1 MNRRDSSKRV
11 AGAVVIMVLLAVLF
25 IGCKKK
31 EEKEPQQSREPVM
44 TVTPEAI
51 ETKAPVPEEE
61 AAPTPEPQHVG
72 EARSL
77 LTGEWI
83 PEKQAKC
90 RPFAVMINNI
100 EYAGTRHCGIGQ
112 ASILYEAIVEGGITR
127 MMGLFEN
134 FDADKI
140 GSTRS
145 ARHYFVSFASE
156 YDAIFAHFGQT
167 SYALDKI
174 AELGVDNLSGL
185 SALGTTVYYR
195 DNTINPPHNAFTS
208 KKGLVE
214 GAKAAGY
221 RLKYKKGQ
229 ESHFTFYKENR
240 KLKHGKPAG
249 NIVLSF
255 TAYTAPSFEYHKKD
269 GLYYRSQFGGPHIDT
284 LTGEQLAFKNIL
296 VQFVTEWN
304 IDNHGYQTMDLSDT
318 TGTGYYFTNGKGKK
332 ITWRKQ
338 ESTGYMRYLNED
350 GSELSI
356 NPGKTY
362 IAIMPDDG
370 SAKVTISK

>member
-1 MNRRDSSKRV
+1 MDKRDSIKKM
-11 AGAVVIMVLLAVLF
+11 AKIAITVLLFAVLL

-31 EEKEPQQSREPVM
+31 EEPEQKREPVK
-44 TVTPEAI
+44 TVTPKAV
-51 ETKAPVPEEE
+51 ET
-61 AAPTPEPQHVG
+61 AAPTPTPEPEETPEPEPDHTG

-83 PEKQAKC
+83 PKKQAEY

-100 EYAGTRHCGIGQ
+100 EYAGVRHCGIGQ
-112 ASILYEAIVEGGITR
+112 ASILYEAVVEGGITR

-134 FDADKI
+134 FDAEKI

-167 SYALDKI
+167 SYALNKI

-185 SALGTTVYYR
+185 SALGQTVYYR
-195 DNTINPPHNAFTS
+195 DYNINPPHNAFTS

-221 RLKYKKGQ
+221 RLKYNKGQ
-229 ESHFTFYKENR
+229 ESHFTFYEKDTS
-240 KLKHGKPAG
+240 LKHGKPAK
-249 NIVLSF
+249 NLVLTF
-255 TAYTAPSFEYHKKD
+255 TSYTSPSFAYNKKD
-269 GLYYRSQFGGPHIDT
+269 RQYYRSQFGGPHVDT
-284 LTGEQLAFKNIL
+284 QTGEQLAFKNIL
-296 VQFVTEWN
+296 VQFVTEWD
-304 IDNHGYQTMDLSDT
+304 IDNNGYQTMDLSDAK
-318 TGTGYYFTNGKGKK
+318 GNGYYFTNGKGKK

-362 IAIMPDDG
+362 IAVMPNDG
-370 SAKVTISK
+370 SAKVEISN